1 MLRILQILLLIAG
14 AFLLAA
20 NIEPYIAITKLVF
33 TDGNGID
40 VCDTLTFI
48 PFIGRIFAWGCG
60 LVAGIIYGLS
70 GFIVWAVF
78 QIIELLPIA
87 NAFNIPFLSR
97 MVQRFQTAPQVEEDQ
112 RDRESLRRVKRRY
125 NTVMERSLN
134 ALLTFSWVM
143 YILDLG
149 LMSWLYTPL
158 SELGDLDW
166 MALVRTLLGVFGVEL
181 VVLGLTLINNILDP
195 QSIKFAKSETKPIR
209 EY

>member
-1 MLRILQILLLIAG
+1 MLRILQFLLLIAG
-14 AFLLAA
+14 AFLLFA

-33 TDGNGID
+33 TDSNGMD
-40 VCDTLTFI
+40 VCTTLSFI
-48 PFIGRIFAWGCG
+48 PFVGRLFAWACG
-60 LVAGIIYGLS
+60 LVAGTIYGLS

-78 QIIELLPIA
+78 QLIELLPIA

-97 MVQRFQTAPQVEEDQ
+97 MVQRFQSAPQVQEEQ
-112 RDRESLRRVKRRY
+112 SDRAAVRQVKRRH

-143 YILDLG
+143 YLLDLG

-166 MALVRTLLGVFGVEL
+166 MALIRTLLGVFGVEL
-181 VVLGLTLINNILDP
+181 VVLGLTLINNIIDP
-195 QSIKFAKSETKPIR
+195 ATIQFAKSATKPVR